1 MAYQNRPPLDDI
13 LILVYERM
21 RHWPSESVAQ
31 SVDAVMA
38 DEIKVLSADRQ
49 EALRKEAEVLER
61 LAVVYR
67 TLAGGDVPLANPAKS
82 PVSAAALARLP
93 LEDAIIAFLRQAK
106 VPKKV
111 SQICRALV
119 EAGHQFSSGHPP
131 TAVKTAVRRLATSN
145 LDLVY
150 VGSGKWTLES
160 IHRPAQLKK
169 LREKNGGRGGHST
182 EEHAKRTRD
191 GMIAKGLK
199 FGRKPKFGA
208 DDIAKFRHLV
218 DNKIMRPIAALKEV
232 GISTPYYYG
241 YKNEIYAWKAGDP
254 WPPGK
259 DEETQPSSATPDELR
274 ARGIIPLHA
283 RVVGEK
289 E

>member
-1 MAYQNRPPLDDI
+1 MSYQNRPPLDDI
-13 LILVYERM
+13 LILVYQRM
-21 RHWPSESVAQ
+21 MRRPSESVAQ

-38 DEIKVLSADRQ
+38 DEIKALSADQ
-49 EALRKEAEVLER
+49 QGALRKEAEVLER

-67 TLAGGDVPLANPAKS
+67 TLAGGDALPANPGKA
-82 PVSAAALARLP
+82 PVSIAALARLP
-93 LEDAIIAFLRQAK
+93 LEDAIIAFLRLAK

-111 SQICRALV
+111 SQICRALI
-119 EAGHQFSSGHPP
+119 EGGHQFSSEHPP
-131 TAVKTAVRRLATSN
+131 TAVKTAVRRIAMAN
-145 LDLVY
+145 PDLVY

-160 IHRPAQLKK
+160 IHRPAHLKK
-169 LREKNGGRGGHST
+169 LKEKNAGRGGHST
-182 EEHAKRTRD
+182 KEHAKRTRE
-191 GMIAKGLK
+191 GMIAKGLR

-218 DNKIMRPIAALKEV
+218 DNKIMRPIAALKDV

-241 YKNEIYAWKAGDP
+241 YKSEIYAWKPGDP
-254 WPPGK
+254 WPPPKEGS
-259 DEETQPSSATPDELR
+259 DQLRGVSGDELR

-283 RVVGEK
+283 RMVGEK